1 MAAYSLSQLAEDDIP
16 RLYRYGIE
24 RFGLVQAESYFD
36 GLFARFDAIAESPML
51 YPQVDHIRPGYRRSV
66 YGVHSI
72 YDREAGSA
80 VEVMRVRQRA
90 FAPATLERPAVGA
103 QAAARPAA

>member
-1 MAAYSLSQLAEDDIP
+1 MAAYSLSQLAEEDIR

-24 RFGLVQAESYFD
+24 SFGLVQADSYFD

-72 YDREAGSA
+72 YYRAAGA
-80 VEVMRVRQRA
+80 TVEIMRVLGRED
-90 FAPATLERPAVGA
+90 PETLM
-103 QAAARPAA
+103 

>member
-1 MAAYSLSQLAEDDIP
+1 MAVYSLNLLAEEDVR

-24 RFGLVQAESYFD
+24 RFGLVQADSYFD
-36 GLFARFDAIAESPML
+36 GLFARLDAIAESPML

-72 YDREAGSA
+72 YYRTAGTT
-80 VEVMRVRQRA
+80 VEIMRVLSRED
-90 FAPATLERPAVGA
+90 PDTLM
-103 QAAARPAA
+103 

>member
-1 MAAYSLSQLAEDDIP
+1 MAAYSLSQLAEEDIR

-24 RFGLVQAESYFD
+24 RFGLVQADRYFD

-66 YGVHSI
+66 YGAHSI
-72 YDREAGSA
+72 YYRASGTA
-80 VEVMRVRQRA
+80 VEIMRVLSREN
-90 FAPATLERPAVGA
+90 PDTLM
-103 QAAARPAA
+103 